1 MNAYSFLLCYFEF
14 GFTNPMFAKEQD
26 TSIVFTVFL
35 CYNSLINCRF
45 ISLTHMSTAGKRLF
59 LTLCRV
65 QNLRSEILFVSRKEN
80 NRMDQ
85 KKIGSFLRKLR
96 TAKGLTQEQLAEKLN
111 VSGRTVSRWEN
122 GNNMPD
128 LSIIVEL
135 ADFYDVDI
143 RELLN
148 GERKSEKMNED
159 LKETSLKMA
168 DYAEAEKQLLTKRL
182 RIFSLIGLLSLLTA
196 LVFVG
201 LKFEQIN
208 PLLACIEYT
217 CFGLAVGGLN
227 AGVFISTG
235 VPAKIRSN
243 PRGRRIAKAIGIICL
258 VIIIIGVILC
268 AVLSIN

>member
-1 MNAYSFLLCYFEF
+1 
-14 GFTNPMFAKEQD
+14 
-26 TSIVFTVFL
+26 
-35 CYNSLINCRF
+35 
-45 ISLTHMSTAGKRLF
+45 
-59 LTLCRV
+59 
-65 QNLRSEILFVSRKEN
+65 
-80 NRMDQ
+80 MDQ
-85 KKIGSFLRKLR
+85 KRIGSFLRELR
-96 TAKGLTQEQLAEKLN
+96 TEKSLTQEQLAEKLN

-135 ADFYDVDI
+135 AEFYDVDI

-182 RIFSLIGLLSLLTA
+182 CIFSIIGLLSLLTA

-208 PLLACIEYT
+208 PLLECIEYT
-217 CFGLAVGGLN
+217 CFGLAVGALITGI
-227 AGVFISTG
+227 FFSTG
-235 VPAKIRSN
+235 VLAKIRNN
-243 PRGRRIAKAIGIICL
+243 PRGRKFAKSISIIAAVIVVIC
-258 VIIIIGVILC
+258 VIIC
-268 AVLSIN
+268 AVLSIK

>member
-1 MNAYSFLLCYFEF
+1 
-14 GFTNPMFAKEQD
+14 
-26 TSIVFTVFL
+26 
-35 CYNSLINCRF
+35 
-45 ISLTHMSTAGKRLF
+45 
-59 LTLCRV
+59 
-65 QNLRSEILFVSRKEN
+65 
-80 NRMDQ
+80 MDQ
-85 KKIGSFLRKLR
+85 KRIGSFLRELR
-96 TAKGLTQEQLAEKLN
+96 TEKGLTQEQLAEKLN

-135 ADFYDVDI
+135 ADFYDIDI

-182 RIFSLIGLLSLLTA
+182 CIFSLIGLLSLLTA

-208 PLLACIEYT
+208 ALLECIEYT
-217 CFGLAVGGLN
+217 CFGLAVGALISGI
-227 AGVFISTG
+227 FFSTG
-235 VPAKIRSN
+235 VLAKIR
-243 PRGRRIAKAIGIICL
+243 IAKSIGIIAAIITIICV
-258 VIIIIGVILC
+258 VIC
-268 AVLSIN
+268 AVLSIK